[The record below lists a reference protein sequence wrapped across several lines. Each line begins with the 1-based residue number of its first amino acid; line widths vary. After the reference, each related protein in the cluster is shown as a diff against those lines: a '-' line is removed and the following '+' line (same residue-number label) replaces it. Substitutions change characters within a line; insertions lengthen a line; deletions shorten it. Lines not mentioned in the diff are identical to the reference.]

1 MPSGEQ
7 LRRLDDAA
15 ASTQRASDP
24 DVSIRESRPSRTGP
38 PPSREDRSPF
48 QPSQVSRSAGKV
60 GTAAH
65 AGDTHEVF
73 RAADSSKEAHESYNQ
88 QEVVSTYVA
97 RLEPELA
104 GMAQKFQEM
113 GQKDL
118 QWQTELIIS
127 MLPLLY
133 DDHGLAFPLYVEVK
147 DLQNKMIERRDLEAV
162 QLERGDE
169 GDAPISGEFADK
181 TAVSAPGARRKAWD
195 RLLETMSKVNPD
207 ILKLIAHLRTVREW
221 SATGEVS
228 ANALF
233 VKGKMS
239 LTITFGE

>member
-1 MPSGEQ
+1 MVRPRLRSVLLIWACLSGNRG
-7 LRRLDDAA
+7 LREPGRHRPGRPA
-15 ASTQRASDP
+15 
-24 DVSIRESRPSRTGP
+24 VSS
-38 PPSREDRSPF
+38 
-48 QPSQVSRSAGKV
+48 SQVRCLAPLGAV
-60 GTAAH
+60 GRAAQT
-65 AGDTHEVF
+65 GDTHEVF
-73 RAADSSKEAHESYNQ
+73 GAAGSSREAHESYNQ

-169 GDAPISGEFADK
+169 SSPTISGEFADK
-181 TAVSAPGARRKAWD
+181 TAASAPVGRRKAWD
-195 RLLETMSKVNPD
+195 RLLETFMSKVDPD

-228 ANALF
+228 ANAFF